1 MRIAIFIVEVTA
13 GLLALSLGL
22 WLAVFARRAATP
34 RFRALSLGL
43 GGLCLALAAAAAH
56 RATLLAAHKGWI
68 SKVWKGR
75 LLGGWN
81 LAIAILFLLLV
92 AWAVVLAWKFWI
104 PASRA
109 DRMVTRLA
117 DRIPSV
123 AHLSRADLTAREGE
137 VLELIGRGVL
147 SDGEIARALY
157 ISPSTAATHVQ
168 NILRKTG
175 LHNRREL
182 MLLSET

>member
-1 MRIAIFIVEVTA
+1 MRIAIFIVETTA
-13 GLLALSLGL
+13 CVLALVAGV
-22 WLAVFARRAATP
+22 WLALIARKAATP
-34 RFRALSLGL
+34 RFRTLSLGL

-56 RATLLAAHKGWI
+56 RATLLAAHAGWI
-68 SKVWKGR
+68 SMAWKDR

-92 AWAVVLAWKFWI
+92 AWVVVLAWKFWL

-109 DRMVTRLA
+109 DRMVSRLS
-117 DRIPSV
+117 DRIPRE
-123 AHLSRADLTAREGE
+123 AHLSRARLTAREGE

-147 SDGEIARALY
+147 SDGDLAQALF
-157 ISPSTAATHVQ
+157 ISPATAATHVQ

-175 LHNRREL
+175 LHSRREL
-182 MLLSET
+182 MLMSGT